1 MLIFEG
7 RLISRTT
14 SGSCLEVITPPVDG
28 ASLYDG
34 TVFFTNF
41 PPESVGFS
49 LDVPAYAL
57 GAEALGLA
65 KVYIE
70 TFRSDLTDP
79 AFGTN
84 TVSTRFNYEESD
96 HRITSAYGPWQAF
109 SFATGLGWSSGLQS
123 LPPGSLEIEQGM
135 EHVRWSANGSVF
147 IDYTQPTAFDPAGSI
162 RVVVYAAL
170 VKAGSTFTPMF
181 SGAVRIYVE
190 PYEPPADPDAF
201 WTNFVGTKETV

>member
-1 MLIFEG
+1 MLVFEG
-7 RLISRTT
+7 RLIGRTT

-49 LDVPAYAL
+49 LNVPADAL

-70 TFRSDLTDP
+70 TFRSDLTDL

-84 TVSTRFNYEESD
+84 TVSTRFNYEESN
-96 HRITSAYGPWQAF
+96 HRITSAYGPWQAV
-109 SFATGLGWSSGLQS
+109 SFARGWSSGRQS
-123 LPPGSLEIEQGM
+123 LAPGNLEIEQGM

-147 IDYTQPTAFDPAGSI
+147 IDYTQPTAFDPAGFI
-162 RVVVYAAL
+162 RVTVDTAL